1 MATVSNLNIDQGATF
16 SSTINLDNQASGVF
30 ELNDYSARG
39 KIRKSYRSQTYTT
52 FACVI
57 NENSPSQDTITIS
70 LTSAQTKAL
79 KDGRYVYDV
88 EIYNATTSEVI
99 RVLEGQIEVLA
110 SASQANPLGEG
121 IEFKYTEE
129 NFVPHYM
136 YDPITGN
143 SNYVGSYVI
152 HMQYMNLGYVHVY
165 PIGADNTNYTAENAA
180 TSQSALEQV
189 TGSTSE
195 AASNTTNNS
204 PSETQT
210 SDGGGA
216 GASGY

>member
-129 NFVPHYM
+129 NFVPHSM
-136 YDPITGN
+136 YHPTTGALAN
-143 SNYVGSYVI
+143 IIDYSEHVTYA
-152 HMQYMNLGYVHVY
+152 QQGYVHVY
-165 PIGADNTNYTAENAA
+165 PIGAQSTDFDATIAA
-180 TSQSALEQV
+180 TSQSATEQV
-189 TGSTSE
+189 SVVAASE
-195 AASNTTNNS
+195 AADTTNNS

>member
-16 SSTINLDNQASGVF
+16 SSTINIDNQVSGLF
-30 ELNDYSARG
+30 QLNDYQARG

-52 FACVI
+52 FTCTI

-70 LTSAQTKAL
+70 LTAVQTKAL
-79 KDGRYVYDV
+79 KSGRYVYDI
-88 EIYNATTSEVI
+88 EIYNTSTSEVI
-99 RVLEGQIEVLA
+99 RVLEGQIEVLP
-110 SASQANPLGEG
+110 SASQANPLAEG
-121 IEFKYTEE
+121 IEFRYTEE

-143 SNYVGSYVI
+143 SNYVGSYAT
-152 HMQYMNLGYVHVY
+152 HLQYMNLGYVHVY
-165 PIGADNTNYTAENAA
+165 PIGSDNTNYSAETAE

-189 TGSTSE
+189 SGSTSS
-195 AASNTTNNS
+195 ASADTSNNS

-216 GASGY
+216 SGYGY